1 MLKRRYGWLVLI
13 GLAFALLAAA
23 VWVQSGADHSQDNA
37 ALRLRVQLAAA
48 HLEQCLSCHPQN
60 TTVTLVYRATGFHA
74 SDLVQE
80 HPSDISDLP
89 EVDPLK
95 TQVDH
100 QLIDLGKRIVAVP
113 ESDHQSYAAVA
124 QEYLRVYETTR
135 TSADRETLLGAL
147 QSLQL
152 LELQLREIEN
162 QAAAYRWEVP
172 NETAARISSAALQT
186 PPTTPSQTVFEGH
199 LGLPLLMREAVPQPA
214 DDRVWVLSEV
224 VFVAQRC
231 GPPADAAVEFVWSGR
246 LPSSG
251 AQSPFVS

>member
-1 MLKRRYGWLVLI
+1 MLKRRYGWVVLI

-23 VWVQSGADHSQDNA
+23 ALVQSGAARSQDNA
-37 ALRLRVQLAAA
+37 ALRLRVQLATAR
-48 HLEQCLSCHPQN
+48 LEQCLSCHPQN

-74 SDLVQE
+74 SDPAQE
-80 HPSDISDLP
+80 LPSDISDLP
-89 EVDPLK
+89 AVDGLK

-100 QLIDLGKRIVAVP
+100 QLFDLGKRIVAVP

-135 TSADRETLLGAL
+135 TSADRETLLGVL

-162 QAAAYRWEVP
+162 QVAAYRWEVP
-172 NETAARISSAALQT
+172 NETPARISSAALLM
-186 PPTTPSQTVFEGH
+186 PPTTPPQTAFEGRS
-199 LGLPLLMREAVPQPA
+199 GLLLWMREAVPYPA

-224 VFVAQRC
+224 VFVAHRC

-246 LPSSG
+246 LPSIG